1 MGLVE
6 EQHVFLGHVSELVR
20 HARDLGFIV
29 TAGELFRTPEQQR
42 IHVRAGRSRTM
53 ASQHM
58 KRLAIDLNFL
68 VPEPGAPARL
78 CYDKTALQP
87 LGDFWERL
95 DPANRWGGNWKSFKD
110 TPHFERREGFMN
122 GHEGNGQANGA
133 SGNGHAGNGQAVVL
147 EAPEAVASDPRA
159 RRLMTGAVGE
169 RRANL
174 HDDVETVQHL
184 LNRAA
189 EAGRFALAEPLKAD
203 GDFGGKTGAA
213 IFAYQRE
220 HLRLA
225 EVDGIVDP
233 DGTTLRALVRE
244 LDEGFSATLL
254 GLVMLAASPEDVA
267 RFAGPI
273 AACCTRFGID
283 TPLRQAHFLAQ
294 IGHESG
300 QLRFQQEI
308 WGPTA
313 AQKRYEGRADLG
325 NLQAGDGKRF
335 MGRGLI
341 QLTGRSNYGRYG
353 RAIGREQEILASPE
367 IVASD
372 LDLCVG
378 VAGWYWTQR
387 GINALADHDD
397 VTAVT
402 RAINGGLNGIADRR
416 ALLAR
421 AKAAYGLG

>member
-6 EQHVFLGHVSELVR
+6 EQHVFLGHVSDLLR

-68 VPEPGAPARL
+68 VPAPGRPARL
-78 CYDKTALQP
+78 CYDKAALQP

-95 DPANRWGGNWKSFKD
+95 DPANRWGGNWKNFKD

-122 GHEGNGQANGA
+122 GQNGNGHGNGA
-133 SGNGHAGNGQAVVL
+133 SENGTSGNGHAGDGQVAVL
-147 EAPEAVASDPRA
+147 EPPETVASDPRA
-159 RRLMTGAVGE
+159 RRLLKGSVGE
-169 RRANL
+169 RRANA

-225 EVDGIVDP
+225 EVDGVVDP
-233 DGTTLRALVRE
+233 DGTTLRALVRD
-244 LDEGFSATLL
+244 LDPGFSATLL
-254 GLVMLAASPEDVA
+254 GIVMLAASAEDVA
-267 RFAGPI
+267 RFAAPI
-273 AACCTRFGID
+273 EACCARFGID

-313 AQKRYEGRADLG
+313 AQKRYEGRVKLG

-341 QLTGRSNYGRYG
+341 QLTGRANYGATAG
-353 RAIGREQEILASPE
+353 RSAASRISWPRPRSWRATSTS
-367 IVASD
+367 AS
-372 LDLCVG
+372 G
-378 VAGWYWTQR
+378 WRAGT
-387 GINALADHDD
+387 GPS
-397 VTAVT
+397 TAST
-402 RAINGGLNGIADRR
+402 RWPTATT
-416 ALLAR
+416 
-421 AKAAYGLG
+421 